1 MSLGRSLFGSLGR
14 RKRKEKKP
22 SVIKTVG
29 AVAATAFI
37 LAKLFEKHGGS
48 LFSPSAPEEEPKKL
62 ANYKAPEKSGKEVK
76 LEPST
81 YNKLKDEAGRQKSEF
96 KKQQVQNADE
106 DYIYAQL
113 GELALCW
120 YMASVDGGI
129 SPQERAELEPI
140 LNGVKN
146 NENIPQV
153 YKDAI
158 IKEILGPSL
167 NFNTVTK
174 YLDHADPVELIELSD
189 DVEELV
195 RIDGV
200 TEREQYALDAFRHY
214 VEQRTGHKFEQAKK
228 TQSLMC
234 PNCGAAMSVSQDNST
249 AICEYCGYKML
260 VK

>member
-29 AVAATAFI
+29 AVAATALL
-37 LAKLFEKHGGS
+37 LAHLFGKYGHE
-48 LFSPSAPEEEPKKL
+48 FTSPSNGEEHKKL
-62 ANYKAPEKSGKEVK
+62 ENYKAPEKSGKEVK

-81 YNKLKDEAGRQKSEF
+81 YNKLKDEASRQKA
-96 KKQQVQNADE
+96 QNVDM
-106 DYIYAQL
+106 DYVYCKL

-120 YMASVDGGI
+120 YMAGIDGGI
-129 SPQERAELEPI
+129 SPAERAELEPI
-140 LNGVKN
+140 LNAVQN
-146 NENIPQV
+146 NEKIPQV
-153 YKDAI
+153 YKDAVT
-158 IKEILGPSL
+158 KEILAPTL

-189 DVEELV
+189 DVEQIA

-214 VEQRTGHKFEQAKK
+214 VEQRTGHKFDDGIKS
-228 TQSLMC
+228 QSLMC
-234 PNCGAAMSVSQDNST
+234 PNCGAAMTMSQDNAT
-249 AICEYCGYKML
+249 AICEYCGYKMI